1 MAEQSSDKSPIAK
14 IEIQILC
21 DDVVKA
27 FINGRLLHIYSQCTV
42 TQRKEVKGATEMKR
56 LSSGVAFPFGP
67 FTNVME
73 IRLSDDLIASTIQEE
88 KSDVS
93 P

>member
-1 MAEQSSDKSPIAK
+1 MAEQPSDKTPIAK

-21 DDVVKA
+21 DDIVKV
-27 FINGRLLHIYSQCTV
+27 FLNGKLFHIYSQCTV

-56 LSSGVAFPFGP
+56 LSSGVSFPFGF

-73 IRLSDDLIASTIQEE
+73 IRLLDELEE
-88 KSDVS
+88 LTDVS

>member
-14 IEIQILC
+14 IEIQILSH
-21 DDVVKA
+21 DVVKV
-27 FINGRLLHIYSQCTV
+27 FLNERLFHIYRQCHV
-42 TQRKEVKGATEMKR
+42 TQRKEIRDATELKR

-88 KSDVS
+88 KPDVS